1 MRLISTDAVDVPSL
15 VGFTFLKMMF
25 LIASVCTSSL
35 CLAAP
40 ETYDV
45 MVVGAGSA
53 GVAAALQAGR
63 AGASTLIVERGAQV
77 GGY

>member
-1 MRLISTDAVDVPSL
+1 MRLIATDAADVPSL
-15 VGFTFLKMMF
+15 MGFTFLKMMF

-53 GVAAALQAGR
+53 GVAAALR
-63 AGASTLIVERGAQV
+63 RGAPAHRRCLWNV
-77 GGY
+77 GPRSAET